1 MIGSFYEKRVV
12 VEYIINE
19 LLSRTDSH
27 VRDKVKV
34 VLDLTNYGTKKEL
47 GHATGV
53 DTSDL
58 AAIRDFMM
66 LKADAGKQEINKL
79 INVPTSLNNLKTKVD
94 DLDLVN

>member
-1 MIGSFYEKRVV
+1 M
-12 VEYIINE
+12 EYIINE
-19 LLSRTDSH
+19 LLSKTDTH
-27 VRDKVKV
+27 IRDKV

-58 AAIRDFMM
+58 AANKDFIM
-66 LKADAGKQEINKL
+66 LKAEVDKQEINKL
-79 INVPTSLNNLKTKVD
+79 INVPTNLNNLKTKVD